1 MRPSASTPPSS
12 SRVARRLVA
21 VVDPEGED
29 RRDEKAL
36 DREERAAHL
45 NRHLSISD
53 DGAGGA
59 WIKGRCSSEDA
70 ATLKTTLIPLAKPEP
85 ANGPV
90 CDPADLRG
98 PRVWSRRTRPPRPRR
113 PDARRPHRAVPPRP
127 DHGPAARVPRR
138 HPTGHRHREPRGPGP
153 GVRVRHHRDRRRP
166 HRRHG
171 AADVLRRR
179 HHPRRPRVGL
189 SGPRRGSHPTTG
201 HRGDLESPRR
211 QRPALPLQ
219 RAAPGRR

>member
-1 MRPSASTPPSS
+1 M
-12 SRVARRLVA
+12 A

-85 ANGPV
+85 ANGPI
-90 CDPADLRG
+90 CDSA
-98 PRVWSRRTRPPRPRR
+98 TC
-113 PDARRPHRAVPPRP
+113 AVPGCGHDGRDPRDHGARMLDALIGLCRPRP
-127 DHGPAARVPRR
+127 DQWTCCPSATAP
-138 HPTGHRHREPRGPGP
+138 PPG
-153 GVRVRHHRDRRRP
+153 
-166 HRRHG
+166 
-171 AADVLRRR
+171 
-179 HHPRRPRVGL
+179 
-189 SGPRRGSHPTTG
+189 
-201 HRGDLESPRR
+201 SPS
-211 QRPALPLQ
+211 P
-219 RAAPGRR
+219 